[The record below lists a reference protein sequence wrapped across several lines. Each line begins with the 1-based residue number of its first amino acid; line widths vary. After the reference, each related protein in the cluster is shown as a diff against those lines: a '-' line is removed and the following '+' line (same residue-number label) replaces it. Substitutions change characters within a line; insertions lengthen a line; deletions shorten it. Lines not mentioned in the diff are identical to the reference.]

1 MKIFLTSDIHTE
13 RAHKRFIPDAD
24 YPDLRFDYPEE
35 ADVIVLAGD
44 IGEWINGI
52 EWARHRFKNKEIIYV
67 PGNHEYYKSDLTVL
81 EELRSKAKE
90 FGIHLLEKDSI
101 VIDNVRFLGTTL
113 WTDCNDFSA
122 TEVEKAQVSITD
134 YSVISIN
141 KWLADNNNKLEEQL
155 KLLTITGTEI
165 NKHELFTPLIAY
177 LLHKSSLKWLESEL
191 LKSYEGKTVIVTHH
205 APSLRSCGTKV
216 NDSYASNLDKFIQMY
231 SQHIDLLCH
240 GHIHDAVDYEISG
253 VRIVSN
259 PRGYPRERN
268 SEFMPNFIIDV

>member
-13 RAHKRFIPDAD
+13 RAHKRFVPNFD
-24 YPDLRFDYPEE
+24 YPYLRFDYPTE

-44 IGEWINGI
+44 IGEWVNGI

-90 FGIHLLEKDSI
+90 LDIHFLENDSV
-101 VIDNVRFLGTTL
+101 VIGNVRFLGTTL

-122 TEVEKAQVSITD
+122 AEVDESQASITD
-134 YSVISIN
+134 YSVIGIT
-141 KWLADNNNKLEEQL
+141 KWLADKNNKLVEPL
-155 KLLTITGTEI
+155 KLLPITDT

-177 LLHKSSLKWLESEL
+177 LLHKNSLKWLESQL
-191 LKSYEGKTVIVTHH
+191 LTIYAGKTVIVTHH
-205 APSLRSCGTKV
+205 APSLRSCGDKV
-216 NDSYASNLDKFIQMY
+216 NYSYASNLDRFIRLY
-231 SQHIDLLCH
+231 AGDIDLWCH
-240 GHIHDAVDYEISG
+240 GHIHAPVDYEISE

-259 PRGYPRERN
+259 PRGYLRGSN
-268 SEFMPNFIIDV
+268 SQFMPNLLIDV